1 MTQEEKNKLSELT
14 NLELVE
20 LLLNKQQESDILR
33 HERDLYKDSD
43 DGKWWELHEQV
54 YKLADEVITIKYMI
68 IKRMGGCS
76 GTGK

>member
-1 MTQEEKNKLSELT
+1 MNKEELENLT

-20 LLLNKQQESDILR
+20 LLLDKQHECDILR
-33 HERDLYKDSD
+33 HERDQYKDSRIED
-43 DGKWWELHEQV
+43 NGKWWELHEQV

>member
-1 MTQEEKNKLSELT
+1 MNKEELENLT

-20 LLLNKQQESDILR
+20 LLINKQQESDVLR
-33 HERDLYKDSD
+33 HERDQYKDSD
-43 DGKWWELHEQV
+43 DKWWELHEQV

>member
-1 MTQEEKNKLSELT
+1 MNKEELENLT

-20 LLLNKQQESDILR
+20 LLINKQQESDVLR
-33 HERDLYKDSD
+33 HERDQYKNSD

-54 YKLADEVITIKYMI
+54 YKRADEVITIKYMI